1 MKLSIYARFANV
13 EVVNSSNIFQNFCN
27 RHSLTQLLLFL
38 CSPDVLEQLPHNPGD
53 MQLVIEFAVK
63 LFSFAKINSC
73 PLNVYENWQPL
84 DTKNTSLTFVLCDLH
99 TPLIAILNYWRK
111 HSHIAKLRWPLH
123 YKQKRICIIVWR
135 LFLCAFNLWGCAAP
149 SDWIVVREVAV
160 AYR

>member
-73 PLNVYENWQPL
+73 PLNVYEN
-84 DTKNTSLTFVLCDLH
+84 
-99 TPLIAILNYWRK
+99 
-111 HSHIAKLRWPLH
+111 
-123 YKQKRICIIVWR
+123 
-135 LFLCAFNLWGCAAP
+135 
-149 SDWIVVREVAV
+149 
-160 AYR
+160 